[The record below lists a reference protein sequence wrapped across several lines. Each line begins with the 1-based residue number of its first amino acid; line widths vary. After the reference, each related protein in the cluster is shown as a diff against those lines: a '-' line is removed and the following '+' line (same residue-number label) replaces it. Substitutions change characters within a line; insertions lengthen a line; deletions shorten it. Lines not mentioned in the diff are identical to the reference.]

1 MIEVNIPKDIRK
13 YKTKVV
19 GPFTV
24 RQTVGL
30 IIGLGL
36 GFIGNRIASALS
48 SDAKIFMTMLFGV
61 PGVLI
66 GWISMFGMSFEK
78 YFNVIITN
86 TFLIPKKI
94 LYKTNPCQG
103 EIAKLE
109 KEIELHTKDKKKKIK
124 PFKNPSKNSDY
135 IKYC

>member
-1 MIEVNIPKDIRK
+1 MIEVGLPKDIRK

-30 IIGLGL
+30 IVGLGL
-36 GFIGNRIASALS
+36 GFIGNRIASSLS

-66 GWISMFGMSFEK
+66 GWITMYGMSFEK

-86 TFLIPKKI
+86 TFLIPRKI

-103 EIAKLE
+103 EISKLE
-109 KEIELHTKDKKKKIK
+109 KEMELLAKNKKKKIK
-124 PFKNPSKNSDY
+124 PFKNPSKNPDY
-135 IKYC
+135 IKYY